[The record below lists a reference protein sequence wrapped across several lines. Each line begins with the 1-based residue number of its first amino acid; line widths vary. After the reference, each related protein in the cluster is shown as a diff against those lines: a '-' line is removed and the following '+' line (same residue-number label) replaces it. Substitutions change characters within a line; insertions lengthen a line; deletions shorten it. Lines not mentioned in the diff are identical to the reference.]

1 MKQKEPILKE
11 QFLVL
16 VECESEAQQL
26 ELLDSLKKQQFQCK
40 ALLS

>member
-1 MKQKEPILKE
+1 
-11 QFLVL
+11 

-26 ELLDSLKKQQFQCK
+26 SLLDSLKKQQYQCK